1 MIHSLIRLDPEPA
14 AYRYMWSVLMLPH
27 IQATVHKN
35 WKGPEGYHALC
46 RLLDEGHWFAVP
58 VIGGEAA
65 GLVWGE
71 VCSHNEL
78 EGHLAFL
85 RGIAPRALQ
94 EVMEDICEFCAT
106 DFNLIRVGKEGL
118 SRAAR
123 MFIKRA
129 GFKGQGAF
137 YTREL
142 GNDKLGQG
150 TKKIERSCSSA

>member
-1 MIHSLIRLDPEPA
+1 MIHSLIKLEPEPA

-27 IQATVHKN
+27 IQVAVQED
-35 WKGPEGYHALC
+35 WQGPEGYHALC
-46 RLLDEGHWFAVP
+46 RLLDEGNWFGVP

-71 VCSHNEL
+71 VCSHKEL
-78 EGHLAFL
+78 EGHMAFF
-85 RGIAPRALQ
+85 RGIPPTALQ
-94 EVMEDICEFCAT
+94 EVMDDICEFCAAEF
-106 DFNLIRVGKEGL
+106 DLIRIVKDGC

-129 GFKGQGAF
+129 GFKDQGAF

-142 GNDKLGQG
+142 KNGQSTNKLG
-150 TKKIERSCSSA
+150 